1 MLYLFVDYFR
11 DTINASGL
19 LGPLSVLR
27 YIEFRAVLSVILS
40 FALVVLAAPRTID
53 WLKRKKIGDI
63 ADFGRADVNEL
74 MKAKS
79 NCLLYTS
86 PSPRDRTRSRMPS
99 SA

>member
-40 FALVVLAAPRTID
+40 FTLVVFAAPQTID

-79 NCLLYTS
+79 NT
-86 PSPRDRTRSRMPS
+86 PRW
-99 SA
+99 AGC